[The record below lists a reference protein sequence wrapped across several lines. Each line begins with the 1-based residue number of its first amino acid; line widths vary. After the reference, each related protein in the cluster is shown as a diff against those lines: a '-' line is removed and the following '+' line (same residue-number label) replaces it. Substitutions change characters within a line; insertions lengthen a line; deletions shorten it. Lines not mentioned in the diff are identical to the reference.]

1 MPGEY
6 SSLDFPRVRDRT
18 FIPLILLVWH
28 WLAANMKT
36 ITTLLLLIT
45 VSAQVAADEWPT
57 TEFIVRQGSPDMDYS
72 VSEKTQQLLNK
83 LHAAIPDS
91 EAVADKAHA
100 VISDPKAGFKEAME
114 DANKAMEGIPE
125 ATPLTETQLA
135 DMQDYLKSVA
145 EYLQEEGFPAPTL
158 ARTDQM
164 EDPPGTQLAYAVYYY
179 PQPDSWGYAKYIYS
193 CDAGGDYFV
202 HVNAAKFL
210 NGNKISAKGY
220 SVLAHE
226 LFHSIQRSTE
236 VGRRNCVGYGDWI
249 NEGQAE
255 AFGHDMARRFR
266 NSVCC
271 STLVRWGGRASYADS
286 LYVKSAGSSKI
297 AHDRAYQ
304 TSSFWR
310 YITEAWH
317 RETNLQ
323 VSGGPGPNLDA
334 EYGTDYGAIAIL
346 MMRAIGSN
354 SESAELRWL
363 DTWLK
368 ANLGGGL
375 DKVYTEFVSVLAEYG
390 LYRIKGTKSAEEQA
404 RRWRNTVFGGE
415 VSGDNVGSACQ
426 SIDLQPDATAMA
438 ISLTLNK
445 VASRCVEL
453 DVGAFNGTNTFEI
466 AVLSREKGERPT
478 VHLTL
483 AGGQQTML
491 SAEFV
496 KTPEGEFLSKWPFE
510 LKSDTKQYL
519 IITNVAQNAGATEAQ
534 TIDLHVGLS
543 MGKSNMTPHPFQSRK
558 KKKKAR
564 KKPEPGPAGAKQAHE
579 NRHADMH
586 NHTTGPHSAQWTYR
600 NKRDRCK
607 QTSAWRGKC
616 ESLVTINLGMSMPL
630 PEASLTGASEWS
642 GAGIASGFTGMPNL
656 DVAEMV
662 RREDWEENTAG
673 TKVEIEIPEI
683 DYGFTG
689 TISDARIWVSGGADA
704 QGGLISYTGNPNS
717 PRPPCGYGGPPIGS
731 VTIDEFS
738 RFVLRGSYTAPLIV
752 VGGIRNVSHCPI
764 KPVVQTIS
772 GTFVVTLP
780 YMKDPRV
787 ETDTSWLLA
796 DGVNSLQSLMPGGF
810 NLDQLEEM
818 SKHVPK
824 PPVNGGSPDFT
835 PEQAEDQWETGA
847 GECKCDCDE
856 FSRAIKASKS
866 IIGQPDKEEMR
877 LLMCLGL
884 CAGKNSDCPL

>member
-1 MPGEY
+1 
-6 SSLDFPRVRDRT
+6 
-18 FIPLILLVWH
+18 
-28 WLAANMKT
+28 MKT
-36 ITTLLLLIT
+36 ILTVLLLIT
-45 VSAQVAADEWPT
+45 LSAPVAADEWPAT
-57 TEFIVRQGSPDMDYS
+57 AFIVRQGSPDMDYS
-72 VSEKTQQLLNK
+72 ISEKTQHLLNK
-83 LHAAIPDS
+83 LS
-91 EAVADKAHA
+91 T
-100 VISDPKAGFKEAME
+100 VISDPGAALNNAME
-114 DANKAMEGIPE
+114 DTPE
-125 ATPLTETQLA
+125 STPLTETQLA

-145 EYLQEEGFPAPTL
+145 EYLQKEGFPAPML

-179 PQPDSWGYAKYIYS
+179 PLPNSWGYARYTYS
-193 CDAGGDYFV
+193 CNAGGDYFM

-210 NGNKISAKGY
+210 KGNRISAKGY
-220 SVLAHE
+220 SDLAHE

-236 VGRRNCVGYGDWI
+236 LGRRNCVGYGDWI

-266 NSVCC
+266 GSACC
-271 STLVRWGGRASYADS
+271 SPLVRWGGRTSYADP
-286 LYVKSAGSSKI
+286 LYVKSADSSST

-310 YITEAWH
+310 YLTEAWH
-317 RETNLQ
+317 RKTNLQ

-334 EYGTDYGAIAIL
+334 EYGTDYGAIANL
-346 MMRAIGSN
+346 MTTAIEGD
-354 SESAELRWL
+354 SESAELQWL

-368 ANLGGGL
+368 TNLGGGL
-375 DKVYTEFVSVLAEYG
+375 DKVYTEFVSVLADYG
-390 LYRIKGTKSAEEQA
+390 FYRVKGKTAAEERS
-404 RRWRNTVFGGE
+404 RRWRNTVFGGK
-415 VSGDNVGSACQ
+415 VSGGNAGSACQ
-426 SIDLQPDATAMA
+426 SISLQPDATAVA
-438 ISLTLNK
+438 ISLKLNK

-466 AVLSREKGERPT
+466 AVLSREKGKRPT

-519 IITNVAQNAGATEAQ
+519 IITNVAQNAEDTKAQ
-534 TIDLHVGLS
+534 TIDLHAELS
-543 MGKSNMTPHPFQSRK
+543 RGKSNMTPHPFQPLKNRK
-558 KKKKAR
+558 KTQ

-579 NRHADMH
+579 NRHADMQ
-586 NHTTGPHSAQWTYR
+586 NHTTGPHSAQWSYR
-600 NKRDRCK
+600 NKPDRCK

-616 ESLVTINLGMSMPL
+616 ESLVKVNLGMSMPL
-630 PEASLTGASEWS
+630 PGAGLTGASEWS
-642 GAGIASGFTGMPNL
+642 GAGVALGFTSMPNL

-662 RREDWEENTAG
+662 RREEWEDSTPG
-673 TKVEIEIPEI
+673 TKVEIDIPGV
-683 DYGFTG
+683 DYGFSG

-704 QGGLISYTGNPNS
+704 QGGLISYTGNPKS
-717 PRPPCGYGGPPIGS
+717 TQPPCGYGGPPIGS

-752 VGGIRNVSHCPI
+752 VGGIRNVSRCPI

-780 YMKDPRV
+780 YMKDSRV
-787 ETDTSWLLA
+787 ETDTSWLMA
-796 DGVNSLQSLMPGGF
+796 DGINSLQNFIPGGF

-824 PPVNGGSPDFT
+824 PPVNAGIPDFT
-835 PEQAEDQWETGA
+835 PEPAEDPWETDA
-847 GECKCDCDE
+847 NECKCDCDE
-856 FSRAIKASKS
+856 FSRAIKASAN
-866 IIGQPDKEEMR
+866 ITGEPDKEEKR
-877 LLMCLGL
+877 LLMCLSL
-884 CAGKNSDCPL
+884 CAGRNSDCPL